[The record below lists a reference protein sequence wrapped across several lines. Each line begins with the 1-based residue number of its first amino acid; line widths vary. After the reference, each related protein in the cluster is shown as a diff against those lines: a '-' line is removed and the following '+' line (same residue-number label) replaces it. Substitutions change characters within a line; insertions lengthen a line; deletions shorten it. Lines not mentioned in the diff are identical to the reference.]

1 MKKEFPERHD
11 WRMEDNITASAIG
24 EKISDCISAD
34 LLGERN
40 FVPGLRMALNILLE
54 YLEEKNHA

>member
-11 WRMEDNITASAIG
+11 WRMVDSITISEIG

-40 FVPGLRMALNILLE
+40 FVPGLRMALNIFLE